1 MKSGGYATTGQI
13 AKRTGITLRTLRY
26 YDQIGLLSPSQHSQA
41 SVRLYS
47 KEDLVRL
54 QKIQTLKYIG
64 LTLQEIKEV
73 IREESLSGHDLRSSL
88 TAQKETLRQKLAH
101 MEVVVKAINQAM
113 GILKNE
119 PQDVEWS
126 SLIELIHAVHSEKDW
141 VEQYH
146 TATRLQTRIQLYDK
160 CSVNPT
166 GWHRWLFGHLIE
178 QTGCTVLEV
187 GCGDGALWARNMD
200 RVPEAWRVTLSDFS
214 DGMLEEARSSLG
226 ERKAQFKFVLADVQD
241 IPFHDEQFDIVIA
254 NNMLYHVPDI
264 PKALSEIHR
273 VLKPGGCLFAS
284 TMSKRHLQE
293 VEQLAAAFDPEIRV
307 LDPVIERFNLDNGEQ
322 LLSPWFSE
330 VRLYSYDDHLI
341 VSEVRPLLEYIISTP
356 MNARKRLTGAA
367 LHHFERFLNSMIERE
382 GKIRISKDSGFFLG
396 RKRSI

>member
-1 MKSGGYATTGQI
+1 MKSGDYATTGQI

-26 YDQIGLLSPSQHSQA
+26 YDQIGLLSPSQHSQTSA
-41 SVRLYS
+41 RLYS
-47 KEDLVRL
+47 KEDLIRL

-88 TAQKETLRQKLAH
+88 MAQKETLRQKLAH
-101 MEVVVKAINQAM
+101 MEVVVKAINQALGM
-113 GILKNE
+113 MKNKPE
-119 PQDVEWS
+119 DVEWS

-160 CSVNPT
+160 CSVNPI

-178 QTGCTVLEV
+178 QSGCTVLEV

-200 RVPEAWRVTLSDFS
+200 RIPEAWKVTLSDFS
-214 DGMLEEARSSLG
+214 HGMLEEARSSLG
-226 ERKAQFKFVLADVQD
+226 ERKAQFKFVMADVQD
-241 IPFHDEQFDIVIA
+241 IPFYDEQFDIVIA
-254 NNMLYHVPDI
+254 NNMLYHVPDM
-264 PKALSEIHR
+264 PKAFSEIHR
-273 VLKPGGCLFAS
+273 VLKPGGRLFAA

-293 VEQLAAAFDPEIRV
+293 VEQLAAAFDPEICV

-322 LLSPWFSE
+322 MLSPWFSE
-330 VRLYSYDDHLI
+330 VRLYSYDDHLL
-341 VSEVRPLLEYIISTP
+341 VSEVGPLLDYITSTP
-356 MNARKRLTGAA
+356 MNARQRLTGAA
-367 LHHFERFLNSMIERE
+367 LHHFESFLNSMIERE

>member
-1 MKSGGYATTGQI
+1 MRSGDYATTGQI
-13 AKRTGITLRTLRY
+13 AKKTGITLRTLRY
-26 YDQIGLLSPSQHSQA
+26 YDQIGLLSPSQHSQSSA
-41 SVRLYS
+41 RLYS
-47 KEDLVRL
+47 KEDMIRL

-73 IREESLSGHDLRSSL
+73 IREESLSEHDLRSSL

-101 MEVVVKAINQAM
+101 MEVVVKAINQAI
-113 GILKNE
+113 GIMKNKSE
-119 PQDVEWS
+119 DVEWS
-126 SLIELIHAVHSEKDW
+126 GLIELIHAVHSEKNW

-160 CSVNPT
+160 CSVNPI

-178 QTGCTVLEV
+178 QSGCTVLEI

-200 RVPEAWRVTLSDFS
+200 RIPEAWRMTLSDLS
-214 DGMLEEARSSLG
+214 HGMLEEARSSLG
-226 ERKAQFKFVLADVQD
+226 GRKTQFKFVVADVQD
-241 IPFHDEQFDIVIA
+241 IPFHDEQFDTVIA
-254 NNMLYHVPDI
+254 NNMLYHVPDM

-273 VLKPGGCLFAS
+273 VLKPGGRLFAS

-322 LLSPWFSE
+322 MLAPWFSE
-330 VRLYSYDDHLI
+330 VRLYTYDDHLL
-341 VSEVRPLLEYIISTP
+341 VNEVRPLLDYITSTP
-356 MNARKRLTGAA
+356 MNARQRLTGAA
-367 LHHFERFLNSMIERE
+367 MHHFESFLNSMIERE

>member
-187 GCGDGALWARNMD
+187 GCGDGALWARNMN

-214 DGMLEEARSSLG
+214 HGMLEEARSSLG

-341 VSEVRPLLEYIISTP
+341 VSEVRPLLEYITSTP
-356 MNARKRLTGAA
+356 MNARQRLTGAA

>member
-126 SLIELIHAVHSEKDW
+126 SMIELIHAVHSEKDW

-341 VSEVRPLLEYIISTP
+341 VSEVRPLLEYITSTP
-356 MNARKRLTGAA
+356 MNARQRLTGAA

>member
-1 MKSGGYATTGQI
+1 MKSGDYATTGQI

>member
-1 MKSGGYATTGQI
+1 MKSGDYATTGQI

-214 DGMLEEARSSLG
+214 HGMLEEARSSLG

-341 VSEVRPLLEYIISTP
+341 VSEVRPLLEYITSTP
-356 MNARKRLTGAA
+356 MNARQRLTGAA

>member
-1 MKSGGYATTGQI
+1 MKSGDYATTGQI
-13 AKRTGITLRTLRY
+13 AKKTGITLRTLRY
-26 YDQIGLLSPSQHSQA
+26 YDQIGLLSPSQHSQTSA
-41 SVRLYS
+41 RLYS
-47 KEDLVRL
+47 KEDLIRL

-101 MEVVVKAINQAM
+101 MEVVVKAINQALVM
-113 GILKNE
+113 MKNKPE
-119 PQDVEWS
+119 DVEWS

-160 CSVNPT
+160 CSVNPI

-178 QTGCTVLEV
+178 QSGCTVLEV
-187 GCGDGALWARNMD
+187 GCGDGALWTRNVD
-200 RVPEAWRVTLSDFS
+200 RIPEAWKVTLSDFS
-214 DGMLEEARSSLG
+214 HGMLEEARSSLG
-226 ERKAQFKFVLADVQD
+226 ECKKQFKFVVADVQD

-254 NNMLYHVPDI
+254 NNMLYHLPDM
-264 PKALSEIHR
+264 PQAFSEIHR
-273 VLKPGGCLFAS
+273 VLKPGGRLFAA
-284 TMSKRHLQE
+284 TMSERHLQE
-293 VEQLAAAFDPEIRV
+293 VEQLAVAFDPEIRV
-307 LDPVIERFNLDNGEQ
+307 LDPVIERFNLDNGERM
-322 LLSPWFSE
+322 LSPWFSE
-330 VRLYSYDDHLI
+330 VRLYTYDDHLL
-341 VSEVRPLLEYIISTP
+341 VSEVGPLRDYITSTP
-356 MNARKRLTGAA
+356 MNARQRLTGAV
-367 LHHFERFLNSMIERE
+367 LHHFESFLHSMIERE